1 MSCLDVPPDD
11 QEDDLRVINFRVPFI
26 PSPEIREP
34 VTLFADGGYVN
45 AGQSCPKEESKVAPE
60 ASAHSLGG
68 VPGDR

>member
-1 MSCLDVPPDD
+1 M
-11 QEDDLRVINFRVPFI
+11 INFLMPFI

-45 AGQSCPKEESKVAPE
+45 AGLSCPEEGSKVAPE
-60 ASAHSLGG
+60 APALSRDG